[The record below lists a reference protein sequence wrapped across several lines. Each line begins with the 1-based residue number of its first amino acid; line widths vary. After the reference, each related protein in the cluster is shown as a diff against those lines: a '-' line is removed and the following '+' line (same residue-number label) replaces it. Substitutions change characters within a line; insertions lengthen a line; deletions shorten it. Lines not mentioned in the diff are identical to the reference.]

1 MTYRGMVLLRRSIA
15 FNGYR
20 AEGATSM
27 AARQRIV
34 RIRRDYNQW
43 VANQT
48 FEDYALRFTA
58 KASRRWSASRVA
70 NTALGGISFLALEAL
85 GGAITIGYGFANAIP
100 AILAM
105 SLLILLTALPISYY
119 AARDGVDIDLLTRGA
134 GFGYIGSTITSLIYA
149 SFTFIFFAIE
159 AAILA
164 AMLKTCF
171 GIPPPLGYVLCSI
184 AVVPLATHGITF
196 ISRLQLWSQP
206 LWIGLQILPF
216 IAVALSGAGAFQNWA
231 SYQGTAPGADG
242 EFHLVLFGAAASVV
256 FSLIAQ
262 VGEQVDYLRFLPA
275 RKAGGLNARWWAA
288 MLAGGPGWIVIGA
301 LKLLAGSFL
310 ACLAVAE
317 GVAPVLARQPN
328 TMYEVAFRHVVQS
341 PIGALALAACF
352 VAISQ
357 LKINLTNAYAGSI
370 AWSNFFSRLTH
381 SHPGR
386 IVWLVFNIAIALL
399 LMELGIYQAIEH
411 TLVLYS
417 AVAAAWVGALV
428 ADLVVNKPLGFSPA
442 YIEFKRAHLYDINP
456 VGCGAMLLAVAAGA
470 LAYGGAIGEVAE
482 AFTPF
487 VAFAA
492 AFLAAP
498 LIAWATNGRY
508 YLARKPRA
516 HWMRQSTI
524 VCSICEHPF
533 EPEDTAFCPAYAGP
547 ICSLCCSLDARCHD
561 ACKPHARLSQ
571 QILGA
576 IEVWTSPAI
585 RARLAGPLG
594 RWTGMVAL
602 LGALIGVVLIGIY
615 GYMAATIPGECRA
628 LAQALWTAF
637 LILLPAIGVL
647 AWLLTLGQES
657 RRVAQQESQRQTD
670 LLLHEIGAHER
681 TDANLQKAKEAAEA
695 ANLAKSRYVVGISH
709 ELRSPLNAILGYAQ
723 LMEGDPGISAH
734 RREHIKII
742 RHSGDHMAGLI
753 EGLLDISKIEAGRI
767 DIYRDQV
774 RLGEFLQ
781 QLADMFRLQAEA
793 RGIGFVYASPGRMP
807 GVVFTDERRLRQIL
821 INLLSNAVKFTHAG
835 EVRFSLRW
843 RSDVAEFE
851 VSDSGIGISAK
862 DIDRIFEPF
871 ERVDSGRNLASPGIG
886 LGLTIT
892 QLLTQIMGGEL
903 TVSST
908 PGQGSRFTVRLHLSE
923 ALHPHKPAPI
933 ESLILGYAGRRL
945 TVLIADDD
953 KVHRGLLQ
961 DLLSPLGFIVFTA
974 PDGDACVRMAAEC
987 RPDLLLVDISMPG
1000 LNGWRVAERMRLDGF
1015 DRLKIIVISANAAE
1029 LIRPSGEPR
1038 CHDDVVAKP
1047 IGLADLLAR
1056 IRAVMQLEW
1065 TAPDPATEPPDDAG
1079 PVAALDPADT
1089 RSLIKLGSIGYVRA
1103 IHARLDQIEQAEPGH
1118 SRTVAHLRQLVS
1130 QFQIKAFMEALGPAS
1145 PPDEAP

>member
-1 MTYRGMVLLRRSIA
+1 
-15 FNGYR
+15 
-20 AEGATSM
+20 M

-48 FEDYALRFTA
+48 LEDYALRFTA

-516 HWMRQSTI
+516 HSMRQSTI

-807 GVVFTDERRLRQIL
+807 SVVFTDERRLRQIL

-1089 RSLIKLGSIGYVRA
+1089 RSLIELGSIGYVRA

>member
-547 ICSLCCSLDARCHD
+547 ICSLC
-561 ACKPHARLSQ
+561 
-571 QILGA
+571 
-576 IEVWTSPAI
+576 
-585 RARLAGPLG
+585 
-594 RWTGMVAL
+594 
-602 LGALIGVVLIGIY
+602 
-615 GYMAATIPGECRA
+615 
-628 LAQALWTAF
+628 
-637 LILLPAIGVL
+637 
-647 AWLLTLGQES
+647 
-657 RRVAQQESQRQTD
+657 
-670 LLLHEIGAHER
+670 
-681 TDANLQKAKEAAEA
+681 
-695 ANLAKSRYVVGISH
+695 
-709 ELRSPLNAILGYAQ
+709 
-723 LMEGDPGISAH
+723 
-734 RREHIKII
+734 
-742 RHSGDHMAGLI
+742 
-753 EGLLDISKIEAGRI
+753 
-767 DIYRDQV
+767 
-774 RLGEFLQ
+774 
-781 QLADMFRLQAEA
+781 
-793 RGIGFVYASPGRMP
+793 
-807 GVVFTDERRLRQIL
+807 
-821 INLLSNAVKFTHAG
+821 
-835 EVRFSLRW
+835 
-843 RSDVAEFE
+843 
-851 VSDSGIGISAK
+851 
-862 DIDRIFEPF
+862 
-871 ERVDSGRNLASPGIG
+871 
-886 LGLTIT
+886 
-892 QLLTQIMGGEL
+892 
-903 TVSST
+903 
-908 PGQGSRFTVRLHLSE
+908 
-923 ALHPHKPAPI
+923 
-933 ESLILGYAGRRL
+933 
-945 TVLIADDD
+945 
-953 KVHRGLLQ
+953 
-961 DLLSPLGFIVFTA
+961 
-974 PDGDACVRMAAEC
+974 
-987 RPDLLLVDISMPG
+987 
-1000 LNGWRVAERMRLDGF
+1000 
-1015 DRLKIIVISANAAE
+1015 
-1029 LIRPSGEPR
+1029 
-1038 CHDDVVAKP
+1038 
-1047 IGLADLLAR
+1047 
-1056 IRAVMQLEW
+1056 
-1065 TAPDPATEPPDDAG
+1065 
-1079 PVAALDPADT
+1079 
-1089 RSLIKLGSIGYVRA
+1089 
-1103 IHARLDQIEQAEPGH
+1103 
-1118 SRTVAHLRQLVS
+1118 
-1130 QFQIKAFMEALGPAS
+1130 
-1145 PPDEAP
+1145 

>member
-1 MTYRGMVLLRRSIA
+1 
-15 FNGYR
+15 
-20 AEGATSM
+20 M

-48 FEDYALRFTA
+48 LEDYALRFTA

-70 NTALGGISFLALEAL
+70 NTALGGISFLALEAF
-85 GGAITIGYGFANAIP
+85 GGTVTIGYGFSNAIP
-100 AILAM
+100 AILVV
-105 SLLILLTALPISYY
+105 SLLIALTALPISFY

-164 AMLKTCF
+164 AMLETCF
-171 GIPPPLGYVLCSI
+171 GIPPSLGYILCSV

-196 ISRLQLWSQP
+196 ISRVQLWSQP
-206 LWIGLQILPF
+206 LWIVLQLLPF
-216 IAVALSGAGAFQNWA
+216 IVIAFSGAGAFQDWA
-231 SYQGTAPGADG
+231 SYPGTAPGADG
-242 EFHLVLFGAAASVV
+242 GFHLVLFGAAASVV
-256 FSLIAQ
+256 FSLVAQ

-275 RKAGGLNARWWAA
+275 RVPGRSHAGWWAA
-288 MLAGGPGWIVIGA
+288 MLAGGPGWIVFGS

-310 ACLAVAE
+310 AWLAVSE
-317 GVAPVLARQPN
+317 GVAPTLARQPN

-341 PIGALALAACF
+341 PIAALALAACF
-352 VAISQ
+352 VVISQ

-370 AWSNFFSRLTH
+370 GWSNFFSRLTH

-386 IVWLVFNIAIALL
+386 VVWLVFNIAIALL

-411 TLVLYS
+411 TLMLYS

-428 ADLVVNKPLGFSPA
+428 ADLVVNKPLGLSPA

-456 VGCGAMLLAVAAGA
+456 VGCGAMLIAVAAAALSFSGA
-470 LAYGGAIGEVAE
+470 VGAVME

-498 LIAWATNGRY
+498 LIAWATDGRY

-524 VCSICEHPF
+524 VCSVCEHPF
-533 EPEDTAFCPAYAGP
+533 EPEDMAFCPVYAGP

-571 QILGA
+571 QMLQT
-576 IEVWTSPAI
+576 IEGWTSPAV
-585 RARLAGPLG
+585 RTRLAGPLG

-602 LGALIGVVLIGIY
+602 LTALIGIVLVGIY
-615 GYMAATIPGECRA
+615 GHLAAAIPGEQET

-637 LILLPAIGVL
+637 LILLPVIGVL
-647 AWLLTLGQES
+647 AWLVTLSQES
-657 RRVAQQESQRQTD
+657 RRVAQQEFERQAD
-670 LLLHEIGAHER
+670 LLHHEIEAHER
-681 TDANLQKAKEAAEA
+681 TDVNLQKAKEAAEA

-723 LMEGDPGISAH
+723 LMEGDPSISAH

-781 QLADMFRLQAEA
+781 QLADMFRIQAEA

-807 GVVFTDERRLRQIL
+807 GIVFTDERRLRQIL
-821 INLLSNAVKFTHAG
+821 INLLSNAVKFTHTG

-851 VSDSGIGISAK
+851 VADSGIGISAK

-892 QLLTQIMGGEL
+892 KLLTQIMGGEL

-908 PGQGSRFTVRLHLSE
+908 PGEGSRFTVRVRLSE
-923 ALHPHKPAPI
+923 ALQPHKPAPI
-933 ESLILGYAGRRL
+933 ESRVLGYAGRRL

-961 DLLSPLGFIVFTA
+961 DLLSPLGFIVFAA

-1000 LNGWRVAERMRLDGF
+1000 MNGWSVAKRMRQDGF
-1015 DRLKIIVISANAAE
+1015 DRLKIIVVSANAAE
-1029 LIRPSGEPR
+1029 LIRPEGEPHF
-1038 CHDDVVAKP
+1038 HDDVVAKP

-1065 TAPDPATEPPDDAG
+1065 TAPDPVVEAPEETG
-1079 PVAALDPADT
+1079 PIGALDPVDR
-1089 RSLIKLGSIGYVRA
+1089 RSLIELGSIGYVRA
-1103 IHARLDQIEQAEPGH
+1103 IHARLDQIEEAEPAR
-1118 SRTVAHLRQLVS
+1118 SRTVARLRQLVS
-1130 QFQIKAFMEALGPAS
+1130 QFQIKAFMDALGP
-1145 PPDEAP
+1145 PGDAP